1 MNRSLQRHLSRMLA
15 LAILAAG
22 MVAAAAS
29 FAYAYFQAQEFQD
42 DTLRQIA
49 ALAAG
54 NGPALG
60 RQPPAN
66 ADAIE
71 GTIDDS
77 DSPVMI
83 LRLPLVAGA
92 SKPAWLPDDA
102 AAGFHTLSNGDQ
114 RMRVFISTAGPGR
127 RLAVAQATDVR
138 DDAAFDS
145 AMRTLVPLL
154 VLLPLLVGIAAYI
167 VRAELAPVRRLAAS
181 LNEQRAERPQP
192 LPDEEVPEEIADF
205 VNAINSLLARM
216 GVLMAEQRRFIA
228 DAAHEL
234 RSPLTALSVQ
244 AQNLDHASSLPKMR
258 ERVAPLRAGIERAR
272 QLTEQLLSL
281 ARTQAAENA
290 PAAVDVS
297 HLARDL
303 IADCLPLA
311 EAKDIDLGLDETTAL
326 TVAANPDTLR
336 VILKN
341 ALDNAIRYT
350 PAGGEVTLRLTQ
362 DEEDAVM
369 EVVDTGPGIPATE
382 RERVFDAFYR
392 VPGSA
397 GDGSGLGLAIARE
410 AAARLGGS
418 VSLGEGPGGTGLLF
432 RYRQRRC
439 SSGVGQI
446 NGTPWA
452 QSR

>member
-22 MVAAAAS
+22 VVAAAAS
-29 FAYAYFQAQEFQD
+29 FAFAYFQAQEFQD

-60 RQPPAN
+60 RRPPAN

-71 GTIDDS
+71 GTIDNS

-83 LRLPLVAGA
+83 LRLPLAAGA

-114 RMRVFISTAGPGR
+114 RMRVFVRDAGQGR
-127 RLAVAQATDVR
+127 RIAVAQATDVR
-138 DDAAFDS
+138 DDSAFDS
-145 AMRTLVPLL
+145 ALRTLVPLV
-154 VLLPLLVGIAAYI
+154 VLLPLLVGIATYI
-167 VRAELAPVRRLAAS
+167 VRAELAPVKHLAERLDNQA
-181 LNEQRAERPQP
+181 AERPEA
-192 LPDEEVPEEIADF
+192 LPDEEVPEEIAGF
-205 VNAINSLLARM
+205 VHAINRLLART

-244 AQNLDHASSLPKMR
+244 AQNLDHAGSLPVMR

-281 ARTQAAENA
+281 ARTQAAESA
-290 PAAVDVS
+290 PAQVDVS
-297 HLARDL
+297 RLARDM
-303 IADCLPLA
+303 IGECLPTA
-311 EAKDIDLGLDETTAL
+311 EAKGIDMGLDEAAAL
-326 TVAANPDTLR
+326 TVVANPGTLR
-336 VILKN
+336 LILKN

-350 PAGGEVTLRLTQ
+350 PSGGEVTLRLTQ
-362 DEEDAVM
+362 EGDEAVM
-369 EVVDTGPGIPATE
+369 EVIDSGPGIPAAE
-382 RERVFDAFYR
+382 RERVFDPFYR
-392 VPGSA
+392 ITGSA
-397 GDGSGLGLAIARE
+397 GGGSGLGLAIARE

-418 VSLGEGPGGTGLLF
+418 VSLAEGPGGAGLVF
-432 RYRQRRC
+432 TYRQRRC
-439 SSGVGQI
+439 
-446 NGTPWA
+446 
-452 QSR
+452 